1 MIPPSRGPVLLLVLL
16 AVVLAPVAGP
26 VAATGATGQA
36 APPDLTATDLE
47 SFVDG
52 MMASGLESHR
62 IPGATVAVVSDGEL
76 LFAKGYGQ
84 ADVDAGTPV
93 VANRTLFRVGSVSK
107 LVTYTAV
114 MQGVESGR
122 LDLEADVNDYLGDS
136 PVTVPEGYDEPVT
149 LRHLG
154 THTAG
159 FEDVYEDLFLH
170 DAADVQPLGEALAAT
185 RPARVR
191 PPGELAAYSN
201 WGAALAGHV
210 VAERADTS
218 FEAYAEANVFEPL
231 GMERSTFRQPVP
243 DPLAAD
249 LAHGYDYR
257 DGAYEAGPFV
267 HVGTPPAGSMSAT
280 ATDMGRF
287 MLAHLGDGS
296 HDGGRILDPG
306 TVRTMQSRQFTH
318 DPRLNGMAYGFVEQ
332 DRNGVRVVGHSGA
345 TERFHT
351 QLILLP
357 ERDVGLFVSYNA
369 PGGAAAGSTFVDAFL
384 DRYFP
389 GGEPPAVT
397 PSAGAADRTAALA
410 GEYRATRVPYTSWWK
425 FASLTQTVQVVPVGD
440 GELLLQS
447 AAAAQFG
454 QGATRWVEL
463 EPNVYREVGGE
474 GLLVFDPDGAT
485 LFLDRNPTTAF
496 QRVPWY
502 ATSGTTL
509 LVAGGGLVLFLS
521 AVLVWG
527 LLAAYRWRT
536 DRPSWSRRTW
546 TARGAVALLTLLLLV
561 LLAGLNAVAADPF
574 GVMADRPPLVS
585 LALAMPYLVVP
596 TVLALVGF
604 AALAWR
610 DRDWGLG
617 TRLHYTLLALAG
629 LVVLWEL
636 SYWNF
641 LPV

>member
-36 APPDLTATDLE
+36 APVDLTATDLE

-62 IPGATVAVVSDGEL
+62 IPGATVAVVSDDEL

-122 LDLEADVNDYLGDS
+122 LDLDRDVNDYLGDS
-136 PVTVPEGYDEPVT
+136 PVRVPATYDEPVT

-154 THTAG
+154 THTPG
-159 FEDVYEDLFLH
+159 FEDVYEGLFLY

-231 GMERSTFRQPVP
+231 GMDRSTFRQPVP
-243 DPLAAD
+243 AGLAPD
-249 LAHGYDYR
+249 LATGYRYR
-257 DGAYEAGPFV
+257 DGAFEPGRFEY
-267 HVGTPPAGSMSAT
+267 VGTPPAGSMSAT
-280 ATDMGRF
+280 ATDMSRF
-287 MLAHLGDGS
+287 MLAHLGEGGVE
-296 HDGGRILDPG
+296 GGRILNA
-306 TVRTMQSRQFTH
+306 TTAREMQGRQFAH
-318 DPRLNGMAYGFVEQ
+318 DERLNGMAYGFVEQ
-332 DRNGVRVVGHSGA
+332 DRNGVRVIGHGGA
-345 TERFHT
+345 TELFHT

-357 ERDVGLFVSYNA
+357 EEDVGLFVSYNA
-369 PGGAAAGSTFVDAFL
+369 PGGAAAGSAFVDAFL
-384 DRYFP
+384 DRYFT
-389 GGEPPAVT
+389 GGEPPTVT
-397 PSAGAADRTAALA
+397 PSAGAAERTAALA

-425 FASLTQTVQVVPVGD
+425 FASLTQTVQVVPDGD
-440 GELLLQS
+440 GELLLRS

-463 EPNVYREVGGE
+463 EPNVYREVDGE

-509 LVAGGGLVLFLS
+509 LAAGGSLALFLS

-536 DRPSWSRRTW
+536 DRPAWPRRTW
-546 TARGAVALLTLLLLV
+546 AARGAIAVLTLLLLV
-561 LLAGLNAVAADPF
+561 LLAGLNAVASDPF
-574 GVMADRPPLVS
+574 GVMADRPLLVS
-585 LALAMPYLVVP
+585 VALAMPYLVVP